1 MTTLMLLCT
10 VLNMLRPIGRVG
22 NSLFCSFSLRSFPKN
37 HSRATVSNLLTSLI
51 TKECLLYHVSCLISP
66 ISRLL
71 SPVSCFQSHISCLT
85 SPVPHLLSHI
95 SCRTSPVSGL
105 LSHVW
110 FILSHFSC
118 VTSPVSHLLSH
129 ISCLTS
135 PVSHLTS
142 LVIRAN
148 CSQKMS
154 ESLGKF
160 FFGCCMFLPVFLN
173 FFSPFMP
180 MRESFRSLFAYSL
193 FFKER
198 LEWFPPVTP
207 HKRLWATVSALLF
220 FTGELFFC
228 SQKTSESLEK
238 PIANSQ
244 PSNWQLCI
252 Q

>member
-1 MTTLMLLCT
+1 MLLCK
-10 VLNMLRPIGRVG
+10 VQNFLRPIGRVG
-22 NSLFCSFSLRSFPKN
+22 NSLFCSFSLRSFAKN
-37 HSRATVSNLLTSLI
+37 HSRATLSNSLMPLI

-71 SPVSCFQSHISCLT
+71 SHVSSLTSPVSRHLSHISCLT
-85 SPVPHLLSHI
+85 SPVVCLLSQVCCLMSDL
-95 SCRTSPVSGL
+95 SCL
-105 LSHVW
+105 
-110 FILSHFSC
+110 
-118 VTSPVSHLLSH
+118 TSPVSHLLSH

-180 MRESFRSLFAYSL
+180 MRESFLSLFAYSL
-193 FFKER
+193 FF
-198 LEWFPPVTP
+198 
-207 HKRLWATVSALLF
+207 
-220 FTGELFFC
+220 
-228 SQKTSESLEK
+228 
-238 PIANSQ
+238 
-244 PSNWQLCI
+244 
-252 Q
+252 